1 MTAGSSLGF
10 MAPGLIKGTMCYLCF
25 GVFAMFVMLNFFVK
39 ETPKITKAES
49 RQLGMVVV
57 WASTICM
64 WLFWAFVYMHQ
75 MIPLIY
81 PVHVPAP

>member
-1 MTAGSSLGF
+1 MTAGLSNGF
-10 MAPGLIKGTMCYLCF
+10 MAPGLIKGSMCYLIF
-25 GVFAMFVMLNFFVK
+25 GIIATLVMRTFFVK
-39 ETPKITKAES
+39 ETPKITLAES
-49 RQLGMVVV
+49 KQLGMVVV